1 MTLYDTIG
9 GGLLPSAH
17 GRARVVAGV
26 DAGLWT
32 RRAWLGT
39 IAFLAAMQTVGWS
52 LWQLAGT
59 VVPWDSK
66 NHFYPMFRFL
76 GDALRHGTIPLWN
89 PYHFGGYPAV
99 ADPQSLVF
107 TPSMVLFA
115 ALAPNAS
122 MAAFDAVI
130 AGHIFLGGVGMLG
143 LARRWRWH
151 PAAGVLAALV
161 FMLGGSASSRLQH
174 TGMIISYSWFPLA
187 LWSLGAALDRRSLRL
202 AILAGLF
209 ATLMA
214 LGRDQVAYLLCITL
228 VATVLRQAVRSDRTL
243 VYLRSRLPVIFC
255 AGATAFACM
264 LVPILLTMQFLH
276 NSNRPGIAYGMALE
290 GSLDPVNLLTLFSPD
305 IFGSL
310 DPVYDYWGPG
320 AATVA
325 GNDWTDRSID
335 YLFVGTLCVVLIVWQ
350 GLAGRRLVERGA
362 RSFLVLFVAALI
374 YALGRHS
381 PFFGVIFDW
390 MPGVALYR
398 RPADATFLMNVA
410 LAFLSGY
417 LLHRFVTE
425 GSPVIAG
432 RRVAAWLAP
441 ALTSG
446 LVALLAGAGF
456 AFARRAGHFGA
467 SLQHLL
473 CSAALASAIGI
484 VLVLCRTRRQRSVV
498 ASLLVAATA
507 GQLVWRNCASPL
519 NAEPASTYSAYD
531 GLYPDQVK
539 GLAVLREA
547 LAKDEATGVH
557 PRVEILGLDG
567 SWQNAAMVFK
577 LQDTAGYNPLRIA
590 AYERATGVAESAN
603 DLNLRGFPD
612 TFRGYNSRL
621 ASLLGL
627 DYLVLDRPI
636 SDLPRQVPRARA
648 TLLFAGTRFYVYRL
662 DGTAAPRVYLATHVV
677 PVDSDAEIEAGT
689 MPAFT
694 LGSEALI
701 DSDDVALLRS
711 KTLAEGTL
719 SEETPPAGDGA
730 VNAVE
735 EPRAIADS
743 SAVLASYGDN
753 QVSVSVDA
761 ARAGVLVLHDIAYPG
776 WTATVDGHPAPVLR
790 VNLLF
795 RGVEVGQGRHTVT
808 FAFHPLSPVNLA
820 AAAASLL
827 HKDDD

>member
-9 GGLLPSAH
+9 DSLLPSVP
-17 GRARVVAGV
+17 GRTRVTAGEHANV
-26 DAGLWT
+26 WT
-32 RRAWLGT
+32 HRTFGGAV
-39 IAFLAAMQTVGWS
+39 AFLLVVEAIGWG
-52 LWQLAGT
+52 LWQLTGT

-66 NHFYPMFRFL
+66 NHFYPMYRFL
-76 GDALRHGTIPLWN
+76 GDALRHGTVPLWN

-115 ALAPNAS
+115 LLAPDAG

-130 AGHIFLGGVGMLG
+130 AGHLLAGGVGMLG
-143 LARRWRWH
+143 LARRWQWH
-151 PAAGVLAALV
+151 PAAGVLMALV
-161 FMLGGSASSRLQH
+161 FMLGGAASSRLQH
-174 TGMIISYSWFPLA
+174 TGMIISYSWFPPA
-187 LWSLGAALDRRSLRL
+187 VWSLGAALDRRSLRL
-202 AILAGLF
+202 AIVAGLF

-228 VATVLRQAVRSDRTL
+228 VATVGRQAVRSDDAPA
-243 VYLRSRLPVIFC
+243 YLRTRLPVIAC
-255 AGATAFACM
+255 AGLIALACM
-264 LVPILLTMQFLH
+264 FVPILLTMQFLH
-276 NSNRPGIAYGMALE
+276 DSNRPGIAYGMALE

-305 IFGSL
+305 MFGSL
-310 DPVYDYWGPG
+310 DAVYDYWGPG

-325 GNDWTDRSID
+325 GDDWTDRSID
-335 YLFVGTLCVVLIVWQ
+335 YLFVGTLPVVLIVWQ
-350 GLAGRRLVERGA
+350 GLAGARLTQRGA

-417 LLHRFVTE
+417 LLHRFVAE

-432 RRVAAWLAP
+432 RRAATWIAP

-446 LVALLAGAGF
+446 LVALLVGAGL
-456 AFARRAGHFGA
+456 AFARRAGHFTG
-467 SLQHLL
+467 SLQHVL
-473 CSAALASAIGI
+473 CSAALASMIGI
-484 VLVLCRTRRQRSVV
+484 ALFLARTRRQRSLV

-507 GQLVWRNCASPL
+507 AQLVWRNSASPL

-539 GLAVLREA
+539 GLAVLRQA
-547 LAKDEATGVH
+547 LAKDEAAGGH
-557 PRVEILGLDG
+557 PRVEIMGLDG

-577 LQDTAGYNPLRIA
+577 LEDTAGYNPLRIS
-590 AYERATGVAESAN
+590 AYERATGVAESAS
-603 DLNLRGFPD
+603 DLNLRTFPD

-621 ASLLGL
+621 ASLLDL
-627 DYLVLDRPI
+627 DYLVLDRPV
-636 SDLPRQVPRARA
+636 SDLPRQVPRPRA

-662 DGTAAPRVYLATHVV
+662 EGAAAPRVYFATHVM
-677 PVDSDAEIEAGT
+677 PVDSDAQIEAGT
-689 MPAFT
+689 VPAFT
-694 LGSEALI
+694 IGRDALV
-701 DSDDVALLRS
+701 DGDDVALLGSR
-711 KTLAEGTL
+711 TLAADTPATGTAQAEAVTL
-719 SEETPPAGDGA
+719 PDGA
-730 VNAVE
+730 PADAAGSTAV
-735 EPRAIADS
+735 I
-743 SAVLASYGDN
+743 ASYADN
-753 QVSVSVDA
+753 QVTVTVEA
-761 ARAGVLVLHDIAYPG
+761 ASAGVVVLHDVAYPG
-776 WTATVDGHPAPVLR
+776 WTASVDGHEAPVLR

-795 RGVEVGQGRHTVT
+795 RGVEVGRGRHVVT
-808 FAFHPLSPVNLA
+808 FAFHPLSPANLA